1 MQKISLFI
9 KNIRENNFNISFTI
23 WLSFW
28 YIITCLILIF
38 SQNYLFNSFIS
49 SFYNQNEKVT
59 LEKNIQEIIRL
70 IDRRENPSRSPFECL
85 FFEVNDN
92 LFFLVEDVTNRKIM
106 FITPG
111 MFKFLYSLRE
121 NITENL
127 VTPDDDINIRS
138 KNSKYFY
145 YIKKEIVHNNK
156 VLHIE
161 VLSDKTNRISILTS
175 FKNRSNFIS
184 LAILIFF
191 LILSIF
197 ISKII
202 LSPIHRIVKKI
213 SIITS
218 SNLHERVDIDWL
230 PQEIK
235 IIKNSFNEVLER
247 LEDSFRRI
255 SQFSDDIAHEIRTP
269 VNNLKGEIEVTLQKK
284 RTNQDYI
291 DILHSNLEEC
301 HRLTRIIDNLT
312 FLSRSEKQ
320 NIRIQAEEIN
330 VFKELNNMKD
340 LYEGIAEEKFIT
352 ISLECDK
359 NITAQVDKVL
369 FQRIISNLLS
379 NAITYNKDHGK
390 IKINAIQKENYLHIE
405 VKDTGVGISEKN
417 IPHLFDRFYRIDKA
431 RHTSSK
437 NMGLGLSLVKSMVN
451 MHNGTIEIQSKEGE
465 GTTVIIELPL
475 SHQEG
480 N

>member
-121 NITENL
+121 NVTENL

-213 SIITS
+213 SSITS

-330 VFKELNNMKD
+330 VFEELNNMKD

-352 ISLECDK
+352 ISLESEK
-359 NITAQVDKVL
+359 NIKAQVDKVL

-379 NAITYNKDHGK
+379 NAITYNKDHGNIK
-390 IKINAIQKENYLHIE
+390 IKALKIDNNLHIE
-405 VKDTGVGISEKN
+405 VQDTGVGISEKN

-451 MHNGTIEIQSKEGE
+451 MHNGTIEIKSKEGE
-465 GTTVIIELPL
+465 GTTVILNLPL
-475 SHQEG
+475 SHTES

>member
-1 MQKISLFI
+1 MQKISLLI

-28 YIITCLILIF
+28 YIITCLILIL

-121 NITENL
+121 GINENL
-127 VTPDDDINIRS
+127 VAPDDDINIRF

-175 FKNRSNFIS
+175 FKNRSSFIS
-184 LAILIFF
+184 LTILISF

-213 SIITS
+213 SSITS

-284 RTNQDYI
+284 RTNQEYI
-291 DILHSNLEEC
+291 DLLYSNLEEC

-320 NIRIQAEEIN
+320 NIKIQGEEIN
-330 VFKELNNMKD
+330 IFKELNNMKD
-340 LYEGIAEEKFIT
+340 LYEGIAEEKFIS
-352 ISLECDK
+352 ISLDCPKD
-359 NITAQVDKVL
+359 ITAFVDKVL

-379 NAITYNKDHGK
+379 NAITYNKEHGK
-390 IKINAIQKENYLHIE
+390 ISIFATQIEDYLSIE
-405 VKDTGVGISEKN
+405 VRDTGLGIPEKS

-451 MHNGTIEIQSKEGE
+451 MHNGTIEIKSKEGE
-465 GTTVIIELPL
+465 GTSVFVKFPL
-475 SHQEG
+475 KQAE
-480 N
+480 